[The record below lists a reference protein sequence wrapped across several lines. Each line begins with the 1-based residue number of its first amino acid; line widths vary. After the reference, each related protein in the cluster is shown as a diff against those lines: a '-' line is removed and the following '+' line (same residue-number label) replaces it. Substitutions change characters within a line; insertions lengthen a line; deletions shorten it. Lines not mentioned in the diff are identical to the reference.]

1 MRRMVILLFC
11 AVLIAFVPVLTT
23 QPAAAA
29 PVGTPAYVIMAD
41 LVRGIIKPTGSVC
54 VQTNVF
60 KVGEQLVPRVVV
72 LDASTG
78 SDPGEVGK
86 NPTVIEERGIKVTMY
101 LENGMNFPL
110 HYARHPGRGDP
121 ATWMWAMG
129 WTIPEDFPT
138 GRLRW
143 WLVVTDKTGVFVRWD
158 PIGSDPIIIER
169 R

>member
-1 MRRMVILLFC
+1 MRRLVILLSC
-11 AVLIAFVPVLTT
+11 TVLIAFVPVFT
-23 QPAAAA
+23 QPAAGA
-29 PVGTPAYVIMAD
+29 PVGTPAYIVMAD
-41 LVRGIIKPTGSVC
+41 LVRGSVKPSGTVC

-60 KVGEQLVPRVVV
+60 KIGEELVPRVVV

-78 SDPGEVGK
+78 ADPGDLGR
-86 NPTVIEERGIKVTMY
+86 NATAIQERGIKVTMY

-110 HYARHPGRGDP
+110 RYGRHPGQGDP

-129 WTIPEDFPT
+129 WKIPDDFPT

-158 PIGSDPIIIER
+158 PIGSDPITIEKR
-169 R
+169 